1 MKLVKKITVGIIL
14 YAILITIS
22 ILFLEKV
29 IALDISI
36 MIAVN
41 SLSNP
46 YIDWFFIL
54 VTYAGSTVFW
64 VILIILFWIK
74 NKKVSLYLLAVF
86 LLDSLSLVLLKSF
99 FFRPRPYDVLP
110 VRLLNFD
117 MELGSSFPS
126 GHTERAFS
134 GAVVLGSFYKKF
146 RIPLLALAVLVGI
159 SRIYIG
165 VHYPLD
171 TLIGS
176 INGILFGML
185 ILNLPL
191 KKLKI

>member
-1 MKLVKKITVGIIL
+1 MELVKKILVGVFL
-14 YAILITIS
+14 YAIIITIS

-29 IALDISI
+29 ISLDTSALL
-36 MIAVN
+36 AVN

-46 YIDWFFIL
+46 YLDWFFIL
-54 VTYAGSTVFW
+54 MTYAGSTVFW
-64 VILIILFWIK
+64 VLMIVLFWMK
-74 NKKVSLYLLAVF
+74 NRKVSLYLLIVF
-86 LLDSLSLVLLKSF
+86 LLDTLSLIFLKAL
-99 FFRPRPYDVLP
+99 FFRPRPYDTLS

-117 MELGSSFPS
+117 VELGSSFPS

-134 GAVVLGSFYKKF
+134 GAVVLGSFYKRF
-146 RIPLLALAVLVGI
+146 RIPLLVLATLVGI

-171 TLIGS
+171 TLIGA

-185 ILNLPL
+185 VLNLPL